1 MQYGLNPSYSFFSII
16 GGSPAYFAIYNLV
29 FGASYFIITEI
40 ALIVMATA
48 FLAINSA
55 WGPINRLNILIRMS
69 LAVVLPLFTIQVLAV
84 IMYISG
90 SGFSFIWNN
99 AGVNW
104 SSGLLYASSMTS
116 ISQVS
121 GAAPSYLSV
130 MEFFFLSGYFLATTS
145 LIVTLELRQAL
156 LIVLSILLPVFSILF
171 AIPRVDEYAK
181 RMWKLFVETAVFPFF
196 TIIAVYFAIESSGNF
211 LLQLAF
217 LIFAASSPFVIVS
230 SFRIFS
236 SSSLLGL
243 ANGISMQ
250 DTISRVQG
258 TATGIASLDV
268 AGTIGSAAGMHM
280 PVSGSGKGIDWSEL
294 YRRDLDYRKD
304 F

>member
-1 MQYGLNPSYSFFSII
+1 MQYGLSPNYSFFSIV
-16 GGSPAYFAIYNLV
+16 GGSPAYYAIYNLV

-40 ALIVMATA
+40 ALIAMATA
-48 FLAINSA
+48 FLAINSV
-55 WGPINRLNILIRMS
+55 WGPINRLNLLIRMS
-69 LAVVLPLFTIQVLAV
+69 LAVLLPLFTIQVLAV

-90 SGFSFIWNN
+90 SGFSYIWYN

-104 SSGLLYASSMTS
+104 TSGLVYASSMSS

-121 GAAPSYLSV
+121 GAAPSYLSI
-130 MEFFFLSGYFLATTS
+130 MQFFFLSGYFLATTS

-156 LIVLSILLPVFSILF
+156 LIVLSIMLPIFSVLF
-171 AIPRVDEYAK
+171 AIPKIDEYAK
-181 RMWKLFVETAVFPFF
+181 RMWKLFIEAAIFPFF
-196 TIIAVYFAIESSGNF
+196 TIVAVYFAIESSGNF

-250 DTISRVQG
+250 DTIGRVEG
-258 TATGIASLDV
+258 TAAGIASLDV
-268 AGTIGSAAGMHM
+268 AGTLGSSMGMHL
-280 PVSGSGKGIDWSEL
+280 PLSGSGRGIDWSDL
-294 YRRDLDYRKD
+294 YRKELDFRKD

>member
-1 MQYGLNPSYSFFSII
+1 MQYGLNPTYSFFSII

-29 FGASYFIITEI
+29 FGASYLIITEI

-48 FLAINSA
+48 FLSINSV

-84 IMYISG
+84 IMYVTG

-99 AGVNW
+99 AGINW
-104 SSGLLYASSMTS
+104 STALAYTSSMSS

-121 GAAPSYLSV
+121 GAAPSYLSI
-130 MEFFFLSGYFLATTS
+130 MQFFFLSGYFLATTS

-171 AIPRVDEYAK
+171 AIPKVDEYAK
-181 RMWKLFVETAVFPFF
+181 RMWKLFIETAIFPFF

-250 DTISRVQG
+250 DTIGRIEG
-258 TATGIASLDV
+258 TASGIASLDV
-268 AGTIGSAAGMHM
+268 AGTLGSVSGMHM
-280 PVSGSGKGIDWSEL
+280 PVSGSGRGIDWNEL

>member
-16 GGSPAYFAIYNLV
+16 GGSPAYYAIYNLV
-29 FGASYFIITEI
+29 FASSYFIITEM
-40 ALIVMATA
+40 ALIAMATA
-48 FLAINSA
+48 FLAINSL

-69 LAVVLPLFTIQVLAV
+69 LAVVLPLFTIQILAV

-104 SSGLLYASSMTS
+104 SYGLAYTSSMSS
-116 ISQVS
+116 ISQIS
-121 GAAPSYLSV
+121 GAAPSYLSI
-130 MEFFFLSGYFLATTS
+130 MQFFFLSGYFLATTS

-171 AIPRVDEYAK
+171 AMPKVDEYAK
-181 RMWKLFVETAVFPFF
+181 RMWKLFIETAVFPFF

-250 DTISRVQG
+250 DTIGRIQG
-258 TATGIASLDV
+258 TASGIASLDI
-268 AGTIGSAAGMHM
+268 AGTLGSATGMHL
-280 PVSGSGKGIDWSEL
+280 PLAGSGRGIDWSEL
-294 YRRDLDYRKD
+294 YQRDLDYRKEY
-304 F
+304 